1 MLFLKEGCELGII
14 LPDSILTNH
23 YFQVLRRDLLCNH
36 NVKSIIQLPDKVFN
50 KTEARTHIMIIEK
63 NRKSNY
69 KIEVSKASFDGEII
83 DTIMVENSKLIQRM
97 DYDYHRWHLNL
108 NGELENYLTLK
119 DITISI
125 SRGNKTKKYL
135 KDLNIPYFHTTS
147 NV

>member
-1 MLFLKEGCELGII
+1 MKEGCELGII

-97 DYDYHRWHLNL
+97 DYDYHR
-108 NGELENYLTLK
+108 
-119 DITISI
+119 
-125 SRGNKTKKYL
+125 
-135 KDLNIPYFHTTS
+135 
-147 NV
+147 